1 MFYSIWTRKKG
12 WNVHCLAL
20 GFQAP
25 DKSKEVAKRDVDASP
40 SRLCREARRTLTA
53 DEGGDGE
60 VAHGATPAY
69 ALVKRGANVVQPL
82 LALVDVFGV
91 CAQSLLGDPSTVRA
105 AQFRAAGRRH
115 HAAVAL
121 FGKPVSLA
129 AMLAIAAILFSV
141 VQLKQ
146 VKD

>member
-1 MFYSIWTRKKG
+1 MGRWGGGSWRWRRHSG
-12 WNVHCLAL
+12 VCLE
-20 GFQAP
+20 Q
-25 DKSKEVAKRDVDASP
+25 
-40 SRLCREARRTLTA
+40 
-53 DEGGDGE
+53 
-60 VAHGATPAY
+60 
-69 ALVKRGANVVQPL
+69 RGANVVQPL

-91 CAQSLLGDPSTVRA
+91 CAQSLLGDPSTV
-105 AQFRAAGRRH
+105 RAAGRRH